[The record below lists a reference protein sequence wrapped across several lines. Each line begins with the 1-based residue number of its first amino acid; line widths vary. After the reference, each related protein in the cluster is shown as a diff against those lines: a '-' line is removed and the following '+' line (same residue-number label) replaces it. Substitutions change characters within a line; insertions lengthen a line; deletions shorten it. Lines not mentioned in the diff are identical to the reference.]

1 MTKTP
6 AELNAEWERI
16 AADLGEGIVTAVER
30 AEADAAANAVK
41 TEREAIAAWLEW
53 FGRETAFPGSFHA
66 LAVAVKQGD
75 YPRDLPGR
83 EEREERLR
91 EEGRREE
98 REATVAFLSDLATVA
113 EDAPLVATN
122 FRSAADRIEE
132 GVHRHKGDK

>member
-66 LAVAVKQGD
+66 LAVAVKQG
-75 YPRDLPGR
+75 
-83 EEREERLR
+83 
-91 EEGRREE
+91 
-98 REATVAFLSDLATVA
+98 
-113 EDAPLVATN
+113 
-122 FRSAADRIEE
+122 RSGVDTRWDINGVRAIIEMASLTRTR
-132 GVHRHKGDK
+132 GTGTIDD

>member
-16 AADLGEGIVTAVER
+16 AADLGDGIATAVEQ

-83 EEREERLR
+83 EERDEGLR

-98 REATVAFLSDLATVA
+98 REATVAYLNDLAMFA
-113 EDAPLVATN
+113 KDAPLVASN
-122 FRSAADRIEE
+122 FRCAADRIEE
-132 GVHRHKGDK
+132 GEHRREEKP

>member
-16 AADLGEGIVTAVER
+16 AADLGEGIADTVEQ
-30 AEADAAANAVK
+30 AEANAVRK
-41 TEREAIAAWLEW
+41 EREAIAAWLEW

-83 EEREERLR
+83 EERDERLR
-91 EEGRREE
+91 EEGRKEE
-98 REATVAFLSDLATVA
+98 
-113 EDAPLVATN
+113 
-122 FRSAADRIEE
+122 EE
-132 GVHRHKGDK
+132 

>member
-1 MTKTP
+1 MNRSKVADPMTKTP
-6 AELNAEWERI
+6 AELNADWERI

-41 TEREAIAAWLEW
+41 TEREVIAAWLEW

-98 REATVAFLSDLATVA
+98 REATAAWLRRGDWASVLTA
-113 EDAPLVATN
+113 EK
-122 FRSAADRIEE
+122 IER
-132 GVHRHKGDK
+132 GAHRREKEK